1 MAQPFDAGA
10 APFNRLSPEEVATV
24 RNALDI
30 GYFRPGET
38 IIARDG
44 APDSLFI
51 VIKGCVE
58 ERDGD
63 DVVSLRGPGDTFD
76 SRALVQGGGSN
87 AFVAREETLLNLL
100 PRDLTLGLINRNP
113 RFASFF
119 YLDIALKLDAIA
131 REEEAARFAPLME
144 ARVADLSIRGAAFVD
159 ATDSIQR
166 AGVVM
171 RETNAYA
178 LFVRDG
184 DRTGVVTRSDL
195 VNAAIVNRQ
204 PIASPV
210 GPLANHAVV
219 SVAPSDFVST
229 ALLRMAKHNKRR
241 VAVVKGGKFVGVLE
255 DIDLLSFLAGNSQL
269 VAQEIDRAS
278 SVAEVAQAAQKF
290 ERQIRML
297 RRQGVKIEEVCEIVS
312 DLNQRL
318 HAKLFSLV
326 APQSIRERSSLIVMG
341 SEGRGEQTFRTDQDN
356 GLILS
361 EPAPERDLEAF
372 RVALFHGLE
381 TCGFPP
387 CPGNVMVSNP
397 VWSKTLAEY
406 RDDFRRW
413 LALGDEAGVMNIAI
427 FFDAKAMAGDPELLT
442 AAKQDLI
449 AAMRGERVHLARFA
463 RAIDAF
469 PTPIGL
475 FNNLVTSKA
484 EGDALDLKKGGIF
497 PIVHGVRALA
507 LEQGM
512 TETNTAARIARLAEL
527 GTFEPQFARELTE
540 ALRYL
545 MTMRLDAE
553 IAAQASTSLIRP
565 RELTTMERDA
575 LRDAFQVAKRLREMV
590 RRRFNLAIF

>member
-10 APFNRLSPEEVATV
+10 APFNRLSAEEVAIV

-38 IIARDG
+38 IIGPDSV
-44 APDSLFI
+44 PDSLFI
-51 VIKGCVE
+51 VIKGSVE
-58 ERDGD
+58 ERDRD
-63 DVVSLRGPGDTFD
+63 EVVALRGPGDTFD

-100 PRDLTLGLINRNP
+100 PRDLTLRLINENA

-119 YLDIALKLDAIA
+119 YLDIARKLDAIS
-131 REEEAARFAPLME
+131 REEEGARFAPLMQ
-144 ARVADLSIRGAAFVD
+144 ARVADLSLRRAAFID

-166 AGVVM
+166 AGAVM
-171 RETNAYA
+171 REVNAYA

-184 DRTGVVTRSDL
+184 DLTGVLTRSDL

-204 PIASPV
+204 PIDSPV
-210 GPLANHAVV
+210 GPLANRVV
-219 SVAPSDFVST
+219 VCVAPDDFVST
-229 ALLRMAKHNKRR
+229 ALLRMTKHNKRR
-241 VAVVKGGKFVGVLE
+241 LAVIEGGEFIGVLE

-269 VAQEIDRAS
+269 VAQQIDRAS
-278 SVAEVAQAAQKF
+278 SAAELVEAAQKI
-290 ERQIRML
+290 EPQIRVL
-297 RRQGVKIEEVCEIVS
+297 RRQGVKIEAVCEIVS
-312 DLNQRL
+312 DLNRRL
-318 HAKLFSLV
+318 HAKLFSLA
-326 APQSIRERSSLIVMG
+326 APQSIRERGCLIVMG

-361 EPAPERDLEAF
+361 DPVPEGDLKAFRADFFRGLEA
-372 RVALFHGLE
+372 
-381 TCGFPP
+381 CGFPP
-387 CPGNVMVSNP
+387 CPGEVMVRNP
-397 VWSKTLAEY
+397 VWSKTLADY

-413 LALGDEAGVMNIAI
+413 LALGGDAGMVNIAI
-427 FFDAKAMAGDPELLT
+427 FFDATAAAGDPKLLT
-442 AAKQDLI
+442 AAKENLI
-449 AAMRGERVHLARFA
+449 EAMRGEQAHLARFA
-463 RAIDAF
+463 RAVDAF

-475 FNNLVTSKA
+475 FNNLVSSKA

-507 LEQGM
+507 LEKGLA
-512 TETNTAARIARLAEL
+512 ETGTAARIARLAEL
-527 GTFEPQFARELTE
+527 GTFEPQFTRELTE

-545 MTMRLDAE
+545 MTMRLDVE
-553 IAAQASTSLIRP
+553 IAEQAATSLVRP

-590 RRRFNLAIF
+590 RRHFNLTMF

>member
-10 APFNRLSPEEVATV
+10 APFNRLSAEELAIV

-58 ERDGD
+58 EREGD
-63 DVVSLRGPGDTFD
+63 EVVALRGPGDAFD

-100 PRDLTLGLINRNP
+100 PRDLTLKLINQNA

-119 YLDIALKLDAIA
+119 YLDVARKLDAIS
-131 REEEAARFAPLME
+131 RQEEAARFAPLMD
-144 ARVADLSIRGAAFVD
+144 ARVADLTLRRAAFIE
-159 ATDSIQR
+159 AADSIQR
-166 AGVVM
+166 AGAAM

-178 LFVRDG
+178 LFVRAG
-184 DRTGVVTRSDL
+184 ERTGVVTRSDL

-204 PIASPV
+204 PIDSPV
-210 GPLANHAVV
+210 GPLANHPVV
-219 SVAPSDFVST
+219 CVAPDDFVST
-229 ALLRMAKHNKRR
+229 ALLRMTKHNKRR
-241 VAVVKGGKFVGVLE
+241 VAVVEGGEFVGVLE
-255 DIDLLSFLAGNSQL
+255 DVDLLSFLAGNSQL
-269 VAQEIDRAS
+269 VAQQIDRAS
-278 SVAEVAQAAQKF
+278 SIADLAQAAQKI
-290 ERQIRML
+290 EPQIRML
-297 RRQGVKIEEVCEIVS
+297 RRQGVKIEALCEIVS

-326 APQSIRERSSLIVMG
+326 APQSIRERGCLIVMG

-361 EPAPERDLEAF
+361 GPAPEGDLEAF
-372 RVALFHGLE
+372 RADIFRALE

-387 CPGNVMVSNP
+387 CPGNVMVRNP
-397 VWSKTLAEY
+397 VWSKTLADF

-413 LALGDEAGVMNIAI
+413 LALTDEAAVMNIAI
-427 FFDAKAMAGDPELLT
+427 FIDARAAAGDPELLT

-475 FNNLVTSKA
+475 FNNLLASKA
-484 EGDALDLKKGGIF
+484 EGDAVDLKKGGIF

-507 LEQGM
+507 LEKGLE
-512 TETNTAARIARLAEL
+512 ETGTAARIARLAEL

-553 IAAQASTSLIRP
+553 IAEQASTSLVRP

-590 RRRFNLAIF
+590 RRHFNLAMF

>member
-10 APFNRLSPEEVATV
+10 APFNRLSPEEAGIV

-38 IIARDG
+38 VLARDH
-44 APDSLFI
+44 APDSLFT

-76 SRALVQGGGSN
+76 SRALVQGGGPH

-100 PRDLTLGLINRNP
+100 PRDLTLKLINQNP

-119 YLDIALKLDAIA
+119 YLDVAHKLDALA
-131 REEEAARFAPLME
+131 REEEAARFAPLMD
-144 ARVADLSIRGAAFVD
+144 ARVADLSLRPAAFID
-159 ATDSIQR
+159 AADSIQR
-166 AGVVM
+166 AGARM
-171 RETNAYA
+171 SEINAYA

-184 DRTGVVTRSDL
+184 ERTGVVTRSDL
-195 VNAAIVNRQ
+195 VDAAIVNRE
-204 PIASPV
+204 PIDSPV
-210 GPLANHAVV
+210 GPLARHPVV
-219 SVAPSDFVST
+219 SVALDDFVST
-229 ALLRMAKHNKRR
+229 ALLRMTKHNKRR
-241 VAVVKGGKFVGVLE
+241 VAVVEGGAFVGVLE

-269 VAQEIDRAS
+269 VAQRIDRAS
-278 SVAEVAQAAQKF
+278 SVADLAQAAQKI
-290 ERQIRML
+290 EPQIRML
-297 RRQGVKIEEVCEIVS
+297 RRQGVKIEAVCEIVS
-312 DLNQRL
+312 DLNRRL
-318 HAKLFSLV
+318 YAKLFSLV
-326 APQSIRERSSLIVMG
+326 APQSIRERGCLIVMG

-361 EPAPERDLEAF
+361 EPAPQADLEAF
-372 RVALFHGLE
+372 RADLFQGLKA
-381 TCGFPP
+381 CGFPP
-387 CPGNVMVSNP
+387 CPGNVMVRNP
-397 VWSKTLAEY
+397 VWSKTLADF

-413 LALGDEAGVMNIAI
+413 LALGDESGVMNIAI
-427 FFDAKAMAGDPELLT
+427 FIDAEAVAGDPELLS
-442 AAKQDLI
+442 AARHDLI
-449 AAMRGERVHLARFA
+449 EAMRGERVHLARFA
-463 RAIDAF
+463 RAVDAF
-469 PTPIGL
+469 PTPIGF

-484 EGDALDLKKGGIF
+484 EGDALDLKKGGVF

-507 LEQGM
+507 LEKGL

-545 MTMRLDAE
+545 MTMKLDAE
-553 IAAQASTSLIRP
+553 IAEQTSPGLVRP

-590 RRRFNLAIF
+590 RRHFNLMMF